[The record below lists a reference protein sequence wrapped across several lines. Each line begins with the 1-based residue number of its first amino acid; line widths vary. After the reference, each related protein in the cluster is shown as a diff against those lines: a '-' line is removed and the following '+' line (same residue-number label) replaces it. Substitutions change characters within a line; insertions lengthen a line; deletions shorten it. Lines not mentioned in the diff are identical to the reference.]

1 MVSTLVYPERSRR
14 AQPTFFHRMHMD
26 RSDLIDQYLAHLRVI
41 KNYSSNT
48 VDNYG
53 RDLGLLLEFCEEN
66 DISNW
71 RDLKAFHIRD
81 FTAQLHLSGNSART
95 IRRKL
100 SSCRSFLNYL
110 LTQREIDDN
119 PAQGSPAPKMPSR
132 LPKAL
137 DIEQTQRLVEIDAQ
151 TPIEIRDKA
160 IMELF
165 YSSGMRLSEL
175 ASLDLT
181 SIDLNDGSARVVG
194 KGNKTRMVP
203 VGSHAAEAIKRWLG
217 CRDNLAKPDEPALFV
232 SKRGNRVSVRSIQD
246 RLKHWASTQTV
257 STHVHPHMLRHS
269 FASHILE
276 SSQDLRAVQEL
287 LGHKNISTT
296 QIYTHLDFQHLASVY
311 EKAHPRAQKKKD

>member
-1 MVSTLVYPERSRR
+1 MEQ
-14 AQPTFFHRMHMD
+14 A
-26 RSDLIDQYLAHLRVI
+26 DLIDQYLAHLRVI
-41 KNYSSNT
+41 KNYSPNT
-48 VDNYG
+48 VNNYG
-53 RDLGLLLEFCEEN
+53 RDLGLLLDFCEEN
-66 DISNW
+66 NISNW
-71 RDLKAFHIRD
+71 RDLKPFHIRD
-81 FTAQLHLSGNSART
+81 FTAKLHMDGNSART

-110 LTQREIDDN
+110 LTLREIDDN
-119 PAQGSPAPKMPSR
+119 PAQGSPTPKMPSR

-181 SIDLNDGSARVVG
+181 SIDLQDGSARVIG

-203 VGSHAAEAIKRWLG
+203 VGSHAVEAINEWLK
-217 CRDNLAKPDEPALFV
+217 CRDNLAKLEEPALFV
-232 SKRGNRVSVRSIQD
+232 SKRGSRISVRSIQE

-257 STHVHPHMLRHS
+257 ATHVHPHMLRHS

>member
-1 MVSTLVYPERSRR
+1 MIQS
-14 AQPTFFHRMHMD
+14 H
-26 RSDLIDQYLAHLRVI
+26 LIDQYLSHLRVI
-41 KNYSSNT
+41 KNYSPNT
-48 VDNYG
+48 IDNYG
-53 RDLGLLLEFCEEN
+53 RDLGLLLEFCDEQEIN
-66 DISNW
+66 NW
-71 RDLKAFHIRD
+71 RDLKTYHIRN
-81 FTAQLHLSGNSART
+81 FTAKLHVTGNSART

-110 LTQREIDDN
+110 LTLREIDDN
-119 PAQGSPAPKMPSR
+119 PAQGSPTPKMPSR
-132 LPKAL
+132 LPKTL

-151 TPIEIRDKA
+151 TPLEIRDKA

-181 SIDLNDGSARVVG
+181 SIDLSDGSARVIG
-194 KGNKTRMVP
+194 KGNKTRIVP
-203 VGSHAAEAIKRWLG
+203 IGSHAANAIKEWLK
-217 CRDNLAKPDEPALFV
+217 CRDNLAKMDEQALFV
-232 SKRGNRVSVRSIQD
+232 SKRGTRMHVRSIQD
-246 RLKHWASTQTV
+246 RLKHWATTQTV

-311 EKAHPRAQKKKD
+311 EKAHPRAQKKKDKT

>member
-1 MVSTLVYPERSRR
+1 
-14 AQPTFFHRMHMD
+14 MD
-26 RSDLIDQYLAHLRVI
+26 KAALIDQYLAHLRVI
-41 KNYSSNT
+41 KNYSPNT
-48 VDNYG
+48 VNSYSK
-53 RDLGLLLEFCEEN
+53 DLNTLLEFCDEQG
-66 DISNW
+66 IKSW
-71 RDLKAFHIRD
+71 RDLKTFHIRD
-81 FTAQLHLSGNSART
+81 LTAKLHINGNSART

-100 SSCRSFLNYL
+100 SACRSFLNYL
-110 LTQREIDDN
+110 LTLREIDDN

-175 ASLDLT
+175 ASLDIT
-181 SIDLNDGSARVVG
+181 SIDLADGSARVTG

-203 VGSHAAEAIKRWLG
+203 VGSHAADAIKEWLG
-217 CRDNLAKPDEPALFV
+217 CRNNLANIDEPALFV
-232 SKRGNRVSVRSIQD
+232 SKRGSRMHVRSIQE
-246 RLKHWASTQTV
+246 RLKHWASAQTL

-311 EKAHPRAQKKKD
+311 EKAHPRAQKKRDK